1 MIRRIGLS
9 LLTALVVA
17 ACEKG
22 DDGPVER
29 LSLSQEVAL
38 LPADGRSV
46 ATVDVEAAGPW
57 SATPTGEGYEIKPIQ
72 GVAGKTTVEIA
83 ATGENNTKNRL
94 ELGSVRFAITDGG
107 PDERTLEVVQR
118 PVVASQTML
127 LYMPGRDLLSYYQSN
142 IEGIRNAVDAGIPGD
157 GRILVCYQPEADR
170 ATLLEIGYDAAGQ
183 CSQTVTLA
191 TYDPFRAD
199 DPQAVSKLLADLAET
214 APAQRYGVVIGCHGK
229 GWVPSGSSIQ
239 ALSRPGESPDDLWTP
254 MPGALQTRAFG
265 DTRRE
270 LDIAQLAEA
279 MEAQSYRVEWLIF
292 DACFMAN
299 IETLYDLRNSVDRIV
314 AAPCE
319 IMGAGFPY
327 SRIVPR
333 LFADQGRTCDLRG
346 TCYEFWNFYEN
357 DWNSVPRNAQSGC
370 ISMTETEH
378 LNDLADIMRR
388 INELEPKSYN
398 PNDLQI
404 YEGMSSHLF
413 YDLGHYVETICPDA
427 GLLTEF
433 EAQLEKAFPATYR
446 FHTNGFYSAY
456 NAKMNPID
464 HYSGVSVSEPS
475 KRQVEANRQTAWY
488 RETHR

>member
-9 LLTALVVA
+9 LLAVLLLA

-29 LSLSQEVAL
+29 LRLSQEVAL

-46 ATVDVEAAGPW
+46 ATVDVSSIGPW
-57 SATPTGEGYEIKPIQ
+57 TLAPSGEEYEIRPMQ
-72 GVAGKTTVEIA
+72 GTAGVTRVTIT
-83 ATGENNTKNRL
+83 ATGENTSKARRK
-94 ELGSVRFAITDGG
+94 LGSVRFTLNDDPSVAC
-107 PDERTLEVVQR
+107 TLEVAQR
-118 PVVASQTML
+118 AAVASQTML
-127 LYMPGRDLLSYYQSN
+127 LYMPGRDLISYYQSN
-142 IEGIRNAVDAGIPGD
+142 IEGIRSAVDAGIPGD
-157 GRILVCYQPEADR
+157 GRILVCYQPEADQ
-170 ATLLEIGYDAAGQ
+170 AALLEIGYDAAGQ
-183 CSQTVTLA
+183 CSQTVALA

-199 DPQAVSKLLADLAET
+199 DPQAVAKLLADVAEI

-229 GWVPSGSSIQ
+229 GWVPSGSSIRTQ
-239 ALSRPGESPDDLWTP
+239 SRPGGSPADLWTP

-270 LDIAQLAEA
+270 LDIAQLAA
-279 MEAQSYRVEWLIF
+279 AIEAQNYRLEWLIF

-327 SRIVPR
+327 SRVLPR
-333 LFADQGRTCDLRG
+333 LFADHGMTCDLLG
-346 TCYEFWNFYEN
+346 TCYEFWNFYEK

-370 ISMTETEH
+370 ISMAETEH

-388 INELEPKSYN
+388 INELELKSYE
-398 PNDLQI
+398 PNDLQN

-413 YDLGHYVETICPDA
+413 YDLGHYVETVCPDA
-427 GLLTEF
+427 GLLAEF
-433 EAQLEKAFPATYR
+433 TGQLEKAFPTAFR
-446 FHTNGFYSAY
+446 FHTKEFYSAY

-488 RETHR
+488 RDTHR